1 MENNFIEIV
10 QIIKQSRAN
19 AIKTVNAE
27 LINLYWNVGAYI
39 GYKLKQA
46 EWGDNTIGELAHYI
60 QKNHPEL
67 KGFSRAGLYRM
78 I

>member
-27 LINLYWNVGAYI
+27 LINLYW
-39 GYKLKQA
+39 L
-46 EWGDNTIGELAHYI
+46 
-60 QKNHPEL
+60 
-67 KGFSRAGLYRM
+67 
-78 I
+78 